1 MARKVTKKVGKR
13 VSKRSPR
20 KAMKSK
26 SSSKSAG
33 YSKDSMDMAKSTD
46 VMNQPSSRTQT
57 KVREQRKNMNV
68 EHGIKRANVK
78 KHVDTH
84 KKDSVRQKRKQHV
97 RTKRRTKGKHEE
109 EREMVEEM

>member
-13 VSKRSPR
+13 
-20 KAMKSK
+20 KSK
-26 SSSKSAG
+26 PSARKTMKTKSSKTAG

-46 VMNQPSSRTQT
+46 VVNQPTSRTQT

-78 KHVDTH
+78 RHVDTN

-97 RTKRRTKGKHEE
+97 RTKRRTKGAHEE